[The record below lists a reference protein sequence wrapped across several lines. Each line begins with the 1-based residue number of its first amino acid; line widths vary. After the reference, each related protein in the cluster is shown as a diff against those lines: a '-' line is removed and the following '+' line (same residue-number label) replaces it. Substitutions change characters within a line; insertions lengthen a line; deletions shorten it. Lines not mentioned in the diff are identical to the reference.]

1 VVQTKRLQAP
11 SPGTVEQEK
20 QRTVFG
26 MLPED
31 GSKRRWTDLEKQ
43 ARNMKMSIRTLKK
56 NLDKLESAGLITRH
70 VDTSKRP
77 PGVYYCSSVPK
88 RRIRCAVEGPEGGHN
103 YEPHL
108 VWENTLESLNKE
120 ISELK
125 KRSIEDAKQ
134 KLGELVMFNIN
145 EAYKDITRLF
155 LRELRKEQGDIETFD
170 RWINVVVLPRLEM
183 LLQLCIR
190 HFDVAEQVKEKM
202 DLQLRKH
209 QIEEY

>member
-1 VVQTKRLQAP
+1 VTQTRRPRVP

-31 GSKRRWTDLEKQ
+31 GSKRRWTDLEKE

-56 NLDKLESAGLITRH
+56 NLDKLESAGLVARH

-77 PGVYYCSSVPK
+77 PGVYYSSSVPK
-88 RRIRCAVEGPEGGHN
+88 RRIRYVVGGPEGGHN
-103 YEPHL
+103 YEPNL

-125 KRSIEDAKQ
+125 KKSIEGAKQ

-145 EAYKDITRLF
+145 DITRLF